1 MKQVIIIL
9 MFICTQLANGQ
20 TILGKWN
27 TFDEKTKTQ
36 KSQVEI
42 YKTDGKYFA
51 KITDLYNLPD
61 NTKPENALCVEC
73 KGDKKNKPIIGM
85 NVIEDLVKQGN
96 EYKDGKITDPQNGK
110 TYDCSVRLD
119 PKDSD
124 ILIVKGSIGPFSRSQ
139 RWKRVH

>member
-1 MKQVIIIL
+1 
-9 MFICTQLANGQ
+9 
-20 TILGKWN
+20 
-27 TFDEKTKTQ
+27 
-36 KSQVEI
+36 
-42 YKTDGKYFA
+42 
-51 KITDLYNLPD
+51 
-61 NTKPENALCVEC
+61 
-73 KGDKKNKPIIGM
+73 M